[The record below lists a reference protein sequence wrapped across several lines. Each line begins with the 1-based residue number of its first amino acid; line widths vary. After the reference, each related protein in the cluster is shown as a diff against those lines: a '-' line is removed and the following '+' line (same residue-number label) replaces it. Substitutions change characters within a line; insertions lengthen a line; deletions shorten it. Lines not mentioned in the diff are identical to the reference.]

1 MAGKKDESG
10 HAGILV
16 EIYRSIPR
24 AVLGIFVAGIGV
36 VLYFVVV
43 ITLPHLFTA
52 IPAYIK
58 GFTGA
63 PPGLQQCWELKEVQ
77 AAVYRF
83 NRCTGETQ
91 RVELPTASTPASLPA
106 APVATTP
113 GVQ

>member
-1 MAGKKDESG
+1 MTDKEDKNGSSSL
-10 HAGILV
+10 LV
-16 EIYRSIPR
+16 EVYRSIPR
-24 AVLGIFVAGIGV
+24 EILGIFIAV
-36 VLYFVVV
+36 VGFVLFFLVV
-43 ITLPHLFTA
+43 ISLPHLFTA

-58 GFTGA
+58 SFTGS

-106 APVATTP
+106 K
-113 GVQ
+113 